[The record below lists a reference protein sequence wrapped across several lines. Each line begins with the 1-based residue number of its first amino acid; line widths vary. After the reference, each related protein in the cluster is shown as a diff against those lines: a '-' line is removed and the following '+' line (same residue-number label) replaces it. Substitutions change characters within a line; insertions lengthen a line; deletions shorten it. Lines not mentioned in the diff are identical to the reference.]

1 MKNDFLSSLLNII
14 KAFFVGIAY
23 GFYDLIPVKK
33 TPRNEPVD
41 ENAEIGVQQQ
51 HHRTVAER
59 TSSRLRRTND
69 RSVLPVHEDHEDD
82 ENAEVGVQQQ
92 HHRTVA
98 ERTSSRLRRTND
110 RSVLPVHEDHEDD
123 ENAEIGVQQQSSWKK
138 YYKVPEWRYFIV
150 REITAQIVI
159 VLVLLVIV
167 RTTIGE
173 FRYIPSESMLP
184 TLKIGDKLF
193 VEKISRL
200 FRKEYQRGDIIIFFP
215 PASAS
220 EGHESISKD
229 PISLLI
235 RLTGLPFLPQPEAYI
250 KRLIGLPG
258 DKVEIIKGDGIYI
271 NDKKLLEPYHEG
283 SPEFIAA
290 YSYGAVTVPANNY
303 LVFGD
308 NRNFS
313 YDSHYWGFLPKDRI
327 IGRAAFLIYRSL
339 DQKPHFFD
347 ASML

>member
-14 KAFFVGIAY
+14 KAFFMGIAY

-33 TPRNEPVD
+33 TQRNEPIELHD
-41 ENAEIGVQQQ
+41 
-51 HHRTVAER
+51 
-59 TSSRLRRTND
+59 
-69 RSVLPVHEDHEDD
+69 
-82 ENAEVGVQQQ
+82 
-92 HHRTVA
+92 
-98 ERTSSRLRRTND
+98 
-110 RSVLPVHEDHEDD
+110 
-123 ENAEIGVQQQSSWKK
+123 SSWKK

-220 EGHESISKD
+220 EGRESILKD

-258 DKVEIIKGDGIYI
+258 DKIEIIKGDGIYI

-313 YDSHYWGFLPKDRI
+313 YDSHYWGFLPKDRV

>member
-1 MKNDFLSSLLNII
+1 MKNDFVSSLLSII

-23 GFYDLIPVKK
+23 GFYDLIPIKK
-33 TPRNEPVD
+33 TPRNEPID
-41 ENAEIGVQQQ
+41 ENAEIRVQQ
-51 HHRTVAER
+51 HHGTLAEQ
-59 TSSRLRRTND
+59 TSLRL
-69 RSVLPVHEDHEDD
+69 S
-82 ENAEVGVQQQ
+82 
-92 HHRTVA
+92 
-98 ERTSSRLRRTND
+98 
-110 RSVLPVHEDHEDD
+110 
-123 ENAEIGVQQQSSWKK
+123 QQQSSWKK

-150 REITAQIVI
+150 RELTAQIVI
-159 VLVLLVIV
+159 VLVLLIIV
-167 RTTIGE
+167 RTAIGE

-200 FRKEYQRGDIIIFFP
+200 FRKEYQRGDIVIFFP

-220 EGHESISKD
+220 EGRESILKD

-290 YSYGAVTVPANNY
+290 YSYGAVTVPANSY

-313 YDSHYWGFLPKDRI
+313 YDSHYWGFLPKERV

>member
-23 GFYDLIPVKK
+23 GFYDLIPIKK
-33 TPRNEPVD
+33 MPRNEPVD

-82 ENAEVGVQQQ
+82 ENAEV
-92 HHRTVA
+92 
-98 ERTSSRLRRTND
+98 
-110 RSVLPVHEDHEDD
+110 
-123 ENAEIGVQQQSSWKK
+123 GVQQQSSWKK